1 MSLPT
6 SFMNHIMLSQ
16 TPLRLVL
23 NAAFIAV
30 VSFGA
35 IGGVLSA
42 IFPETMF
49 GIADLVICPTPA
61 ELKFESWY
69 DGSANQMNVTCVN
82 ELTQQSR
89 DQTLLALGVILGGIF
104 LVIFW
109 IAFGVLLIIRAAQK
123 KRYGE

>member
-1 MSLPT
+1 
-6 SFMNHIMLSQ
+6 
-16 TPLRLVL
+16 
-23 NAAFIAV
+23 
-30 VSFGA
+30 
-35 IGGVLSA
+35 
-42 IFPETMF
+42 
-49 GIADLVICPTPA
+49 
-61 ELKFESWY
+61 
-69 DGSANQMNVTCVN
+69 MNVTCVN